1 MEQQKTAQQQDE
13 LEEMQHGPVPVE
25 QLQVYPVEIRV
36 GFEQLRGLAI
46 WVLVRS
52 GYNVCLIQD

>member
-25 QLQVYPVEIRV
+25 QLQVTHSELQSISNSQ
-36 GFEQLRGLAI
+36 GIIHLGSCSI
-46 WVLVRS
+46 WL
-52 GYNVCLIQD
+52 